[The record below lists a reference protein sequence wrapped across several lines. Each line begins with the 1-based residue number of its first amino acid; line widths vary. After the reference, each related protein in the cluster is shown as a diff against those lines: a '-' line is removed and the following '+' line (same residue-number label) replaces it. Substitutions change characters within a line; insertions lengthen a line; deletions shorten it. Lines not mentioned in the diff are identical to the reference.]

1 MSKALVT
8 NTGRMGDS
16 LLNFMPEAK
25 SVDFSGR
32 KAFPLRLHRPLGLSA
47 LAFILATHA
56 ASVNAQETQPETNAD
71 RPESGPII
79 TDEEFDET
87 IPPIDPAIDSD
98 DPMGSVEDWEAE
110 QQRLE
115 EEARQEDTEDGTS
128 ALPAAQDRDTSELL
142 ADPPVN
148 DPEMDTPL
156 APIES
161 FDVEPFDE
169 SEYTEEADSSE
180 STSLRYDYRIEG
192 FDALNDDSDI
202 LPVDEDDIRSR
213 FKELSAL
220 EDGDGEA
227 TNGAMI
233 SARLEE
239 DQQLLVDILHGQ
251 GYFDA
256 SVNGSVVLPEEEG
269 GSVSVILTVSSGP
282 RYNFGLIKFDAPP
295 VIPDDLIEKNF
306 VPETG
311 EPIVAERVLAAEA
324 NIAVQLPQEGYPFAE
339 IGQRDILLDPELQ
352 TGDYTL
358 PVTPG
363 PRSSFGDIV
372 TSGEPVFDA
381 EHIDVLARF
390 EKGDLYDSRKVD
402 DLRKAL
408 VATGLYSLVSVK
420 PQQTGETAPDS
431 TEYATLIVD
440 QEAGP
445 PRTISGEAGY
455 GTGQGLRVEGKWTHR
470 NLFPPEGA
478 LIASGVAGTREQG
491 ASLTFR
497 RSNAGRRDRTVE
509 LSLSALHSDYDAFE
523 AFTGGLGGRISYQ
536 STPIWQKELT
546 YSLGFEIL
554 ATNEKH
560 YNFDLG
566 ARESRTYYVAAL
578 PGQVTFDQSNDLL
591 NPTEGF
597 RITAKLSPE
606 ASLGSGTQIYGRGLL
621 EATGYYPAGDNLV
634 LAGRARIGSIMGADR
649 ELIAPSRRYYA
660 GGGGSVR
667 GFGYQELGPKD
678 PEDRPIGGRSLIEAA
693 AEVRYR
699 FGDYG
704 IVGFVDAGQV
714 YTSSTPRFDDLR
726 FGVGIGG
733 RFYTNFG
740 PLRVDVATPINRQP
754 GESRISVYVSIGQA
768 F

>member
-1 MSKALVT
+1 M
-8 NTGRMGDS
+8 
-16 LLNFMPEAK
+16 
-25 SVDFSGR
+25 R
-32 KAFPLRLHRPLGLSA
+32 KAFPLLLHKHLGLSA
-47 LAFILATHA
+47 LAIALAANGT
-56 ASVNAQETQPETNAD
+56 ASAYAQEAQPEIQPDQA
-71 RPESGPII
+71 EAAPII
-79 TDEEFDET
+79 DDEEFDRT
-87 IPPIDPAIDSD
+87 IPSIDPAIDSGE
-98 DPMGSVEDWEAE
+98 PMGSVEDWEAE

-115 EEARQEDTEDGTS
+115 EKARQEDVEDGVS
-128 ALPAAQDRDTSELL
+128 GLPALQDRNPSELL

-148 DPEMDTPL
+148 DPEIDDPLTPL
-156 APIES
+156 ES

-169 SEYTEEADSSE
+169 SRYTEEAESIDS
-180 STSLRYDYRIEG
+180 TALRYDYRIEG
-192 FDALNDDSDI
+192 LDTLADDSNIYPADK
-202 LPVDEDDIRSR
+202 DDIRSR
-213 FKELSAL
+213 FKELSVL
-220 EDGDGEA
+220 EDGDGKA

-239 DQQLLVDILHGQ
+239 DQQLLIDILQGQ
-251 GYFDA
+251 GYYDA
-256 SVNGSVVLPEEEG
+256 TVNGSVELPEEEG
-269 GSVSVILTVSSGP
+269 ARVAVILTVSPGP
-282 RYNFGLIKFDAPP
+282 RYNFGSIKFDAPP
-295 VIPDDLIEKNF
+295 VIPADLIEKSF
-306 VPETG
+306 VPKIG

-324 NIAVQLPQEGYPFAE
+324 NIAVQLPQQGYPFAE
-339 IGQRDILLDPELQ
+339 IGQRDILLDPELI

-372 TSGEPVFDA
+372 TSGTTAFDA
-381 EHIDVLARF
+381 DHIDVLARF

-402 DLRKAL
+402 DLRQAL
-408 VATGLYSLVSVK
+408 VATGLFSLVSVK
-420 PQQTGETAPDS
+420 PQQTGEAAPDS
-431 TEYATLIVD
+431 TEYTTLMVD

-478 LIASGVAGTREQG
+478 LIASGIAGTAEQG

-497 RSNAGRRDRTVE
+497 RSNAGRRDRTVD
-509 LSLSALHSDYDAFE
+509 LALVALHSDYEAFE
-523 AFTGGLGGRISYQ
+523 AFTGGLSGRISYQ
-536 STPIWQKELT
+536 STPIWQKKLT

-554 ATNEKH
+554 ATNEKD
-560 YNFDLG
+560 YNFDAG
-566 ARESRTYYVAAL
+566 SRESRTYYVAAL
-578 PGQVTFDQSNDLL
+578 PSQVTFDKSNDLL

-606 ASLGSGTQIYGRGLL
+606 ASLGSGTQLYGRGLL

-649 ELIAPSRRYYA
+649 ELIAPSRRFYA

-678 PEDRPIGGRSLIEAA
+678 PDDRPIGGRSLVEGA

-699 FGDYG
+699 FGNYG

-714 YTSSTPRFDDLR
+714 YTSSTPGFDDLR
-726 FGVGIGG
+726 FGVGVGG

-740 PLRVDVATPINRQP
+740 PLRLDVATPINRQP
-754 GESRISVYVSIGQA
+754 GESRISIYVSIGQA